1 LTDLDVRAFLK
12 EATTRSARLVLI
24 AVHMVVLLLMVM
36 LLLVII
42 GTLPA
47 WPYST
52 KLGYYPSCVS
62 GAILFGIAVLVVAA
76 DDGVDLL

>member
-1 LTDLDVRAFLK
+1 MRDSTCRVLQTDRHQ
-12 EATTRSARLVLI
+12 ETARRVLI

-36 LLLVII
+36 LLLVIV

-62 GAILFGIAVLVVAA
+62 GAILFGLAVLVVA
-76 DDGVDLL
+76 GRL